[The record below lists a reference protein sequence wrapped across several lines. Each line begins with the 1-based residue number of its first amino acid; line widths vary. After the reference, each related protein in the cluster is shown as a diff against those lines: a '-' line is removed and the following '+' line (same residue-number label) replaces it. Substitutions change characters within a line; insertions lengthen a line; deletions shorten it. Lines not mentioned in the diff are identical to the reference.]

1 MYGEGLFMYKGGV
14 YLPPLSMCDD
24 VASIS
29 HCGVESIKTNAIINA
44 KIESKKLEFGPT
56 KCFNIHVGKKYED
69 CCNLKVHNIEMT
81 RKDSEVYLGDVI
93 CSSGKNEKNILNK
106 SNQGVGAV
114 SQIFTMLSQIS
125 LGHFYFDIALIMRD
139 TILASKLVS
148 SSEVWYNVTKKE
160 YETLE
165 KVDEMFYRRLLDVPL
180 SVPKES
186 LYIEGGKIPIRFIIK
201 MRRMMYWWH
210 LVHIDKTEVLHK
222 FYIVQKMNRNK
233 DDWVCQLDN
242 DKKDLNLDWTDEKIK
257 TYSKEQFRNLVKS
270 RIEIL
275 AGKHLEGLKLSHSK
289 TKHLMFEGFKP
300 AEYLLSKKLTV
311 EEVKT
316 LFRLKTRMVDV
327 KENYKN
333 ANTNNMWCKLCH
345 LFVETQQHLLEC
357 PVLRAE
363 LKTIINFQELDTSM
377 IFGSLMNQEKFAK
390 KYHVIL
396 QKRKDLLENVQKPQ

>member
-1 MYGEGLFMYKGGV
+1 M
-14 YLPPLSMCDD
+14 
-24 VASIS
+24 
-29 HCGVESIKTNAIINA
+29 
-44 KIESKKLEFGPT
+44 
-56 KCFNIHVGKKYED
+56 
-69 CCNLKVHNIEMT
+69 
-81 RKDSEVYLGDVI
+81 
-93 CSSGKNEKNILNK
+93 
-106 SNQGVGAV
+106 
-114 SQIFTMLSQIS
+114 
-125 LGHFYFDIALIMRD
+125 
-139 TILASKLVS
+139 
-148 SSEVWYNVTKKE
+148 
-160 YETLE
+160 
-165 KVDEMFYRRLLDVPL
+165 
-180 SVPKES
+180 
-186 LYIEGGKIPIRFIIK
+186 
-201 MRRMMYWWH
+201 
-210 LVHIDKTEVLHK
+210 
-222 FYIVQKMNRNK
+222 
-233 DDWVCQLDN
+233 
-242 DKKDLNLDWTDEKIK
+242 NLDWTDEKVK

-289 TKHLMFEGFKP
+289 TKNLKFEGFKP
-300 AEYLLSKKLTV
+300 AEYLLSKNLTV

-396 QKRKDLLENVQKPQ
+396 QKRKDLLENVEKPQ